1 MDQLIAKAKVLLEA
15 LPYMQ
20 RFRGR
25 TVVIKYGGH
34 AMIDGALKQSF
45 AEDLVLLKSLGLNP
59 VIVHGGG
66 PQIGKLLDRMGI
78 ESKFVRG
85 MRVTDFETMEI
96 VEMVLVGQVNKGI
109 VAAIHK
115 CGGKALGL
123 SGKDGHLIV
132 ARKHVP
138 APNSDGTVAVD
149 LGMVGDVASIQPEIL
164 DRLVGTD
171 FIPVIAPI
179 GLDGEGHTYNINA
192 DVVASKLAQ
201 ALGAEKLILLTDVE
215 GIRDDGGNV
224 QAFVGTTQARKWI
237 ADGTINEGMIPK
249 VECALQALEGSVK
262 QVHIIDGR
270 ISHALLLEIF
280 TERGVGTEVV
290 LGDPPPGEKGRPAG
304 ATAASGT
311 SK

>member
-1 MDQLIAKAKVLLEA
+1 MDELIAKAKVLLEA

-25 TVVIKYGGH
+25 TIVIKYGGH
-34 AMIDGALKQSF
+34 AMIDDSLKQGF

-85 MRVTDFETMEI
+85 MRVTDFETMEL

-109 VAAIHK
+109 VAAIHN

-138 APNSDGTVAVD
+138 SPDESGNETVD
-149 LGMVGDVASIQPEIL
+149 LGMVGDVVGIQPEIL

-179 GLDGEGHTYNINA
+179 GLDAEGHTYNINA
-192 DVVASKLAQ
+192 DVVADNCL
-201 ALGAEKLILLTDVE
+201 EC
-215 GIRDDGGNV
+215 
-224 QAFVGTTQARKWI
+224 WI
-237 ADGTINEGMIPK
+237 TPI
-249 VECALQALEGSVK
+249 
-262 QVHIIDGR
+262 
-270 ISHALLLEIF
+270 
-280 TERGVGTEVV
+280 
-290 LGDPPPGEKGRPAG
+290 
-304 ATAASGT
+304 
-311 SK
+311 